1 MAESENCR
9 LRPVEVA
16 DLGKMLEWR
25 NSDRLRAVMF
35 TDRIITMDE
44 HRAWFE
50 RLNKEKTAISKIFE
64 FHGRPVGVVNIVQ
77 IDNYNNKCSWG
88 FYLGEVDVPRG
99 IGSVMGY
106 LALEYIFEVLSIR
119 KLCSEVLAFNTRS
132 IRFHEKMGFV
142 KEGHLAKHVL
152 KNGSY
157 EDVVVM
163 VHFHESWI
171 KSKNKLKE
179 ICFGGV
185 RLS

>member
-1 MAESENCR
+1 MPLIENCR
-9 LRPVEVA
+9 LRPA
-16 DLGKMLEWR
+16 QQDDLAKILKWR
-25 NSDRLRAVMF
+25 NTSRIRAVMF
-35 TDRIITMDE
+35 TDRTITADE

-50 RLNKEKTAISKIFE
+50 RLQEEKSAYCMVFE
-64 FHGRPVGVVNIVQ
+64 FQVRPVGVVNIVQ
-77 IDNYNNKCSWG
+77 IDRHSNKCSWG
-88 FYLGEVDVPRG
+88 FYLGEIDVPRG
-99 IGSVMGY
+99 IGAVMGY

-163 VHFHESWI
+163 AHFHESWI

-185 RLS
+185 KLS